1 MSQGAV
7 EKALGKLVTD
17 DAFRDRFFADPGV
30 ASVTAGLVLS
40 QVEMDALSHLPKQ
53 ALARFSRLLD
63 DRIRRLQSEV
73 TQRPPT
79 AGGVDAEGDR
89 SVTGSRTGSGTAQ
102 CARTPRAGDAMASQD
117 ALENAGGGVDSAT
130 GS

>member
-40 QVEMDALSHLPKQ
+40 QVEMDALSHLPRQ

-63 DRIRRLQSEV
+63 DRIRRLPYEAA
-73 TQRPPT
+73 QRPPT
-79 AGGVDAEGDR
+79 AGGVDTEGDR
-89 SVTGSRTGSGTAQ
+89 SVTGSCTGSGTAQ
-102 CARTPRAGDAMASQD
+102 CARTPRARDAITSQD
-117 ALENAGGGVDSAT
+117 APEKAGDGV
-130 GS
+130 GSVVES